1 MSNRS
6 ALLLIVGLLIGM
18 GLVALWGLP
27 RLKPHTFSGT
37 LLQSPSE
44 AHDFSLTS
52 HTGQKV
58 RLRDFRGKLVVLYFG
73 YTFCPDVCP
82 ATLAEL
88 SGAMEIL
95 GKNADDVQ
103 VIMVSV
109 DPERDTPA
117 LLAEYVVHF
126 NPSFLGVT
134 GTLDEIAE
142 VATLYGIFYQK
153 NEGSDATGY
162 LVDHTASQIVV
173 DEDGHV
179 KLIFPFGTT
188 AEEIATDLEY
198 LLKH

>member
-1 MSNRS
+1 MRNRS
-6 ALLLIVGLLIGM
+6 VLLLIVGLLFGM
-18 GLVALWGLP
+18 GLVVLWGIP
-27 RLKPHTFSGT
+27 RLKPHNFSGT

-44 AHDFSLTS
+44 AHNFTLTS

-58 RLRDFRGKLVVLYFG
+58 SLSDYSGKLDVLYFG

-82 ATLAEL
+82 ATLAEI

-95 GKNADDVQ
+95 EKNANQVQ
-103 VIMVSV
+103 TIMISV

-117 LLAEYVVHF
+117 LLAEYVMHF
-126 NPSFLGVT
+126 DPSFLGVT
-134 GTLDEIAE
+134 GTPEEIAE
-142 VATLYGIFYQK
+142 IATLYGIYYQK
-153 NEGSDATGY
+153 NEGSDASGY

-173 DEDGHV
+173 DQDSHV

-188 AEEIATDLEY
+188 AADMADDLAY